1 VRLSKINKPFLK
13 IKGDKMKLFKSKK
26 GIVTHPVMLFLFGV
40 VLGLVLAYLWVNY
53 TTIAN
58 PFC

>member
-1 VRLSKINKPFLK
+1 MKIFS
-13 IKGDKMKLFKSKK
+13 SKK
-26 GIVTHPVMLFLFGV
+26 GIVTHPVVLFLVGV
-40 VLGLVLAYLWVNY
+40 LLGLVLAFLWTKY